1 MNLVAQLVQAAAQ
14 NTESPNVALETL
26 PFGLIAAGVFAL
38 LGLVAF
44 SYRNVA
50 NRHAAKAEA
59 WAAEHGHA
67 SHGSEGHGAG
77 HGH

>member
-1 MNLVAQLVQAAAQ
+1 MNHVAQLVQAAA
-14 NTESPNVALETL
+14 ESTGHGNIALETL
-26 PFGLIAAGVFAL
+26 PFGLIAAGVFTL

-59 WAAEHGHA
+59 WAAEHGH
-67 SHGSEGHGAG
+67 EGHGAG

>member
-1 MNLVAQLVQAAAQ
+1 MNLVAQLVQAAAE
-14 NTESPNVALETL
+14 NPEHHGNVALETL

-38 LGLVAF
+38 LGLVAL

-50 NRHAAKAEA
+50 NRHSAKAQA
-59 WAAEHGHA
+59 WAAEHGH
-67 SHGSEGHGAG
+67 EGHGAG

>member
-1 MNLVAQLVQAAAQ
+1 MNLVAQLVQAAAE
-14 NTESPNVALETL
+14 TPEHHGNVALETL

-38 LGLVAF
+38 LGLVAL

-50 NRHAAKAEA
+50 NRHSRKAEA
-59 WAAEHGHA
+59 WAAEHGH
-67 SHGSEGHGAG
+67 EGHGAG

>member
-1 MNLVAQLVQAAAQ
+1 MNLVAQLVQTAAET
-14 NTESPNVALETL
+14 TEHHGNVALETL

-38 LGLVAF
+38 LGLVAL

-50 NRHAAKAEA
+50 NRHDRKALA
-59 WAAEHGHA
+59 WAAEHGH
-67 SHGSEGHGAG
+67 EGHGAG

>member
-1 MNLVAQLVQAAAQ
+1 MNLVAQLVQTAAET
-14 NTESPNVALETL
+14 NEHHGNVALETL

-38 LGLVAF
+38 LGLVAL

-50 NRHAAKAEA
+50 NRHDRKAQA
-59 WAAEHGHA
+59 WAAEHGH
-67 SHGSEGHGAG
+67 EGHGAG

>member
-1 MNLVAQLVQAAAQ
+1 MNLVAQLVQTAAE
-14 NTESPNVALETL
+14 NTESNGNVTLETL
-26 PFGLIAAGVFAL
+26 PFFFIAAGVFTL
-38 LGLVAF
+38 LGLVAL

-59 WAAEHGHA
+59 WAAEHGH
-67 SHGSEGHGAG
+67 EGHGAG

>member
-1 MNLVAQLVQAAAQ
+1 MNLVAQIAVAAAA
-14 NTESPNVALETL
+14 TEHHGNAQQETL
-26 PFGLIAAGVFAL
+26 IFGLIAAAVFAL

-50 NRHAAKAEA
+50 NRHSSKAEA
-59 WAAEHGHA
+59 WAEEHGA
-67 SHGSEGHGAG
+67 DGHGAG

>member
-1 MNLVAQLVQAAAQ
+1 MNLAALVVQTAAEHA
-14 NTESPNVALETL
+14 ESGNVALETL
-26 PFGLIAAGVFAL
+26 PFFVIAAAVFTL

-59 WAAEHGHA
+59 WAAEHGHD
-67 SHGSEGHGAG
+67 HEGHGAG